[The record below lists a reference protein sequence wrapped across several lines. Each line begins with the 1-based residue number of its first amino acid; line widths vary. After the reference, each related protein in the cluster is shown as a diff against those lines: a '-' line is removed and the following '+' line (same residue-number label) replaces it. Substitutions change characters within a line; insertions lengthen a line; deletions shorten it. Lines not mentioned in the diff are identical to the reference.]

1 MPFWILLLLL
11 VLTPGSPARETAADR
26 RASIVYNLSKFVV
39 WPPEADG
46 EAEEICTFCLL
57 GEDPIALEL
66 DRWCNSVDGERNGEF
81 RRIDGPAGI
90 PGCHVLF
97 VSTGQGSRLPDLMDR
112 LARQPVFT
120 VSDIPGFARMGGM
133 VEILSATDRVYF
145 QINLDAA
152 KRAGLIIKAP
162 LLQIARV
169 IQGVE

>member
-1 MPFWILLLLL
+1 MPFWVPLLLLI
-11 VLTPGSPARETAADR
+11 LTPGSPARETAADR
-26 RASIVYNLSKFVV
+26 RASIVCNLSKFVV

-46 EAEEICTFCLL
+46 KAEEIRTFCLL

-66 DRWCNSVDGERNGEF
+66 DRLFNRIDAEKNGEF
-81 RRIDGPAGI
+81 RRIGGPAEI
-90 PGCHVLF
+90 RGCHVLF
-97 VSTGQGSRLPDLMDR
+97 VSSEQETRLPDLLDR
-112 LARQPVFT
+112 LTRQPVFT

-133 VEILSATDRVYF
+133 VEILSTTDRVYF
-145 QINLDAA
+145 RINLDAA